1 MVKIFHEILRIIL
14 DFIEIVL
21 IGTAVFFV
29 VYLFIGQLLEVTG
42 DSMYPNFHD
51 KEQMLA
57 EKLSTKFIDIK
68 RGEVIIFK
76 HPLEKDR
83 LLIKRVIGLPGETI
97 RISNGLVYIND
108 KFLDEPYLAPGT
120 KTQQEQAFQEGLEY
134 KIPDDSYVVLGDNR
148 LKSTDSREWGF
159 LSKDLIVGRAVL
171 VYYPI
176 NRIKLVESK
185 IF

>member
-1 MVKIFHEILRIIL
+1 MVKILHAFFKVIL

-21 IGTAVFFV
+21 ICASVFFV

-57 EKLSTKFIDIK
+57 EKLSTKFIELK
-68 RGEVIIFK
+68 RDEIIIFK
-76 HPLEKDR
+76 HPLEKGR
-83 LLIKRVIGLPGETI
+83 LLIKRIIGLPGETI

-108 KFLDEPYLAPGT
+108 RVLDEPYLAPDT

-134 KIPDDSYVVLGDNR
+134 KIPGNSYVVMGDNR
-148 LKSTDSREWGF
+148 QKSTDSREWGV

-176 NRIKLVESK
+176 NSIRLIENK

>member
-1 MVKIFHEILRIIL
+1 MVKFLFAVFKITL
-14 DFIEIVL
+14 DFVEIVL
-21 IGTAVFFV
+21 VCLSVFFV

-51 KEQMLA
+51 KDQVLA
-57 EKLSTKFIDIK
+57 EKLSTKFVDIK
-68 RGEVIIFK
+68 RGEVIILK

-97 RISNGLVYIND
+97 RLSNGRVYIND
-108 KFLDEPYLAPGT
+108 LPLEEPYLAANT
-120 KTQQEQAFQEGLEY
+120 ETLQEQALQEGIEY
-134 KIPDDSYVVLGDNR
+134 KIPSGSYVVMGDNR
-148 LKSTDSREWGF
+148 AKSTDSREWMF
-159 LSKDLIVGRAVL
+159 LPKDLIVGRAVL

-176 NRIKLVESK
+176 HRIKFIERQ